1 MFLTLQ
7 LLGKKTPEAPRR
19 GGFFT
24 GALRVERSIGYLW
37 RGRSVGSAQ
46 TWRKFL
52 GREVAEEFYR
62 WLGIWMED
70 FWMEV
75 VVWKMVSFI
84 FSNDGFP
91 TQNFQIY
98 QFQTLAPGSF
108 WEKIRLHCMGCWQ
121 EKNISFFL
129 KGKEIQELTTPRWLR
144 VGNLHSMTFC
154 IQFADWLITTLL
166 NAWSFVNFRGL
177 NVFWRCSFV
186 GHITKY
192 WLPNYKFV
200 CVWTFECFSLF
211 LEFLFFWMKIQTNK
225 HHCFALVSTFPG
237 FKKEPYILLM
247 ATRNPKANHLGFNN
261 LNPPVGAF

>member
-7 LLGKKTPEAPRR
+7 LLGKKSTPKRRAGGISQVPCELKGQLVICGEGEALGEPRHEENFWAWSR
-19 GGFFT
+19 
-24 GALRVERSIGYLW
+24 RRSFIGW
-37 RGRSVGSAQ
+37 VGD
-46 TWRKFL
+46 F
-52 GREVAEEFYR
+52 
-62 WLGIWMED
+62 WMED

-84 FSNDGFP
+84 FQMMD
-91 TQNFQIY
+91 FQPKI
-98 QFQTLAPGSF
+98 FKSISFRLSLLDLLWKNPASLHGLLAG
-108 WEKIRLHCMGCWQ
+108 E
-121 EKNISFFL
+121 NISFFL
-129 KGKEIQELTTPRWLR
+129 KGKEIQELTIPRWLR

-247 ATRNPKANHLGFNN
+247 ATRNPKANHLGFNY